1 MALSPTTPSAPR
13 DDRDQVEDDD
23 RPERQTPTAAS
34 GWVRRISSVGSTPRV
49 TTRDATGHTTS
60 SRNTASSTAVIPKP
74 PTSAQSRQV
83 SPGGSGTRG
92 VAQRARTARLGTY
105 PA

>member
-1 MALSPTTPSAPR
+1 MALSPTRPSAAPTIATR
-13 DDRDQVEDDD
+13 SNTMIAPNA
-23 RPERQTPTAAS
+23 RPAAAS

-49 TTRDATGHTTS
+49 TTRDAHGHTTS